1 MASVIRHTRTD
12 ERVRFCGLA
21 WRRDPLTRRLTI
33 LAAAWAMMMLG
44 AGAFNPS
51 LLSPGALAALLVDAA
66 PAVIVGTGLTLLV
79 ISGEIDVSVGSLL
92 GLLAAVAGLLSSP
105 SHAGLSAW
113 AAAGVVVAAGAVA
126 GLLNGLLVVFGRVPS
141 LLATLGMLSAWRGA
155 TELLLSGNWIT
166 DAGADLRKVGQ
177 EVFLGLPAPIWIAGI
192 VATATIVLAQRTRLG
207 RRTYA
212 VGDHEE
218 AARLAGVPVAAT
230 KMLMFV
236 LTGAM
241 TGVAALVSLGQTSVI
256 ESGIGAGFELTVV
269 TAVVVGGTSIRGGA
283 GTIAGTALAVF
294 WLGSVRTVLVHLKL
308 GESATHWE
316 RAIAGM
322 CILAA
327 VLLDHLSRRRGGT
340 RGTGPATLEVSA

>member
-1 MASVIRHTRTD
+1 MIRQPRTD

-21 WRRDPLTRRLTI
+21 WRRDPLARRLTV
-33 LAAAWAMMMLG
+33 LAAAWAAMMLG

-51 LLSPGALAALLVDAA
+51 LLSLGALAGLLADAA

-79 ISGEIDVSVGSLL
+79 ICGEIDVSVGSLL

-105 SHAGLSAW
+105 SHVGLPAW
-113 AAAGVVVAAGAVA
+113 AAAGVVVAAGAIA
-126 GLLNGLLVVFGRVPS
+126 GLFNGVLVVFGRVPS
-141 LLATLGMLSAWRGA
+141 LLATLGMLSAWRGT

-166 DAGADLRKVGQ
+166 DVGAGLRKIGQ
-177 EVFLGLPAPIWIAGI
+177 DNFLGFPAPVWIAGA
-192 VATATIVLAQRTRLG
+192 VAAATIVLARSTRLG
-207 RRTYA
+207 RRVYA

-230 KMLMFV
+230 KILMFV
-236 LTGAM
+236 FTGALTGA
-241 TGVAALVSLGQTSVI
+241 AALVSLGQTSVI
-256 ESGIGAGFELTVV
+256 ESGIGTGFELTVV
-269 TAVVVGGTSIRGGA
+269 TAVVVGGTSIHGGA
-283 GTIAGTALAVF
+283 GTIAGTALAVL

-316 RAIAGM
+316 RAIAGI

-327 VLLDHLSRRRGGT
+327 VLLDHLSRRRIAVRSAGL
-340 RGTGPATLEVSA
+340 ATLESPA